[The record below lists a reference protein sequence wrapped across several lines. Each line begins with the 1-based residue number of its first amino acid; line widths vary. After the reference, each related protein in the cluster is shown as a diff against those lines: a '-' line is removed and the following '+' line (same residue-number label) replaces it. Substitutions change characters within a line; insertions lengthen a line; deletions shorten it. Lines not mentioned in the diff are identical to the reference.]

1 LPIFEYTC
9 QDCHADFELLVRS
22 DTKLQCPSCQSVQLD
37 KKLSVFATT
46 ASAGAQGAAQQP
58 FGPCGACGHP
68 DGPGGCHMQ

>member
-9 QDCHADFELLVRS
+9 HDCHAEFELLVRS
-22 DTKLQCPSCQSVQLD
+22 DTKLQCPTCQSAQLG

-46 ASAGAQGAAQQP
+46 ASGSQQAAPQA

-68 DGPGGCHMQ
+68 DGPGACHMQ